1 MEMTSERPASRD
13 SSWSL
18 DVEEFEDVV
27 SISKRRAE
35 IYPAKKHARS
45 VAKHLSVKSGLVFLP
60 GSPSEEYEDSDE
72 AVHFRQRRYF
82 YYLSGL
88 TIPDSIVTFDI
99 GRNDLRAWIPP
110 TSSGF
115 RVIYNGS
122 SPSREEVQENHDFD
136 HVDYINKLDE
146 YVKNFIRSDV
156 EPTVFLL
163 HKYQEAF
170 ASHIFRPPPAENKKK
185 VRFDS
190 NTLLPAMNAA
200 RVIKSSYEIKMIRK
214 ACEITAKAHVNVL
227 KHVKAF
233 SNESEIEAIFT
244 ATCIAHQAKQQAYGI
259 IAGSGPNAST
269 LHYSENNESL
279 KGRQLVCLDAGCE
292 WNCYASDVTRT
303 FPISGEYTPEAKAI
317 YELVANMQEEC
328 IAMVKPGADYREINL
343 KAHEIATHGLIQ
355 LGLLHNGLSEDI
367 LASGASRA
375 FFPHGLGRTY
385 SPPLAHECTLTWTD
399 YMGLETHDV
408 GDGGALLL
416 RNHRGKTRA
425 YGNLILPLGD
435 SPSYTA
441 ASVLAENMVITVE
454 PGIYFNRYAMEEVWL
469 KDHRISRYIHR
480 DLLEKYYPVGGV
492 RIEDDILVT
501 IDGHENITQDIPK
514 GDAALRI
521 INEGL
526 NETVIVEQ
534 VHAQEDPPRQGWFW

>member
-1 MEMTSERPASRD
+1 MDERPASRD

-27 SISKRRAE
+27 YVSLPTAT
-35 IYPAKKHARS
+35 KKHARS
-45 VAKHLSVKSGLVFLP
+45 VARHLNVKSGLVFLP

-82 YYLSGL
+82 YYISGL
-88 TIPDSIVTFDI
+88 TIPDCIVTFDI

-122 SPSREEVQENHDFD
+122 SPSREEIQENYDFD
-136 HVDYINKLDE
+136 HVDYINKLDG
-146 YVKNFIRSDV
+146 YVKNFIRSDA

-163 HKYQEAF
+163 HKYDESF
-170 ASHIFRPPPAENKKK
+170 ASHIFILPPAENKKK

-190 NTLLPAMNAA
+190 NVLLPSMNAA

-214 ACEITAKAHVNVL
+214 ACQITAKAHINVL
-227 KHVKAF
+227 KHVKALN
-233 SNESEIEAIFT
+233 NESEIEAIFT

-303 FPISGEYTPEAKAI
+303 FPLSGEYTPEAKEI
-317 YELVANMQEEC
+317 YDLVASMQEKC
-328 IAMVKPGADYREINL
+328 IAMVKPGADYRDINL
-343 KAHEIATHGLIQ
+343 KAHEIATEGLIK
-355 LGLLHNGLSEDI
+355 LGLLRNGPTEDI

-375 FFPHGLGRTY
+375 FLPHGLG
-385 SPPLAHECTLTWTD
+385 H

-416 RNHRGKTRA
+416 TKSRGKMRA
-425 YGNLILPLGD
+425 DEKMFLQSAEN
-435 SPSYTA
+435 PSSTA
-441 ASVLAENMVITVE
+441 ASMLSANMVITVE

-469 KDHRISRYIHR
+469 KNGRISKYINR

-501 IDGHENITQDIPK
+501 EDGYENITRDIPK

-526 NETVIVEQ
+526 NETVIIEKVT
-534 VHAQEDPPRQGWFW
+534 AQENQQRKRWFW

>member
-1 MEMTSERPASRD
+1 MG
-13 SSWSL
+13 
-18 DVEEFEDVV
+18 
-27 SISKRRAE
+27 IK
-35 IYPAKKHARS
+35 AKKHATS
-45 VAKHLSVKSGLVFLP
+45 VARHLNVKSGLVFLP

-88 TIPDSIVTFDI
+88 NIPDCIVTFDI

-146 YVKNFIRSDV
+146 YVKNFIRSDE

-170 ASHIFRPPPAENKKK
+170 ASHIFRSPPAGNKK

-200 RVIKSSYEIKMIRK
+200 RVIKSSYEIRMIRK

-279 KGRQLVCLDAGCE
+279 RGRQLVCLDAGCE

-303 FPISGEYTPEAKAI
+303 FPISGEYTPEAKEI
-317 YELVANMQEEC
+317 YDLVANMQEKC
-328 IAMVKPGADYREINL
+328 IAMVKPGADYRDINL
-343 KAHEIATHGLIQ
+343 KAHEIATEGLIK
-355 LGLLHNGLSEDI
+355 LGLLQNGLSEDI

-375 FFPHGLGRTY
+375 FFPHGLG
-385 SPPLAHECTLTWTD
+385 H

-408 GDGGALLL
+408 GDGGALLFS
-416 RNHRGKTRA
+416 RNRGKPRA
-425 YGNLILPLGD
+425 YGNISLPPAD
-435 SPSYTA
+435 SPGYTA
-441 ASVLAENMVITVE
+441 ASMLSENMVITVE

-469 KDHRISRYIHR
+469 KNHRISKYINR

-501 IDGHENITQDIPK
+501 TDGHENITKDIPK

-526 NETVIVEQ
+526 SETVIVET
-534 VHAQEDPPRQGWFW
+534 VHAQEGQHRKGWFW